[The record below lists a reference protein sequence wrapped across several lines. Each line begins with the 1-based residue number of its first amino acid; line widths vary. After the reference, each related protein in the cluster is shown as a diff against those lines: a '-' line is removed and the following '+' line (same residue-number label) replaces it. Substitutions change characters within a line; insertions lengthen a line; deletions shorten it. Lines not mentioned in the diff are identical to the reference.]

1 MYPNSINTLAPK
13 SYLYGYFEAK
23 VHILLGTWTLW
34 GYLLASISSESPRLT
49 LEALNRLGFQGLP
62 IGPKVVPSWGSYLEF
77 YKVIPKRN
85 YFGASG

>member
-23 VHILLGTWTLW
+23 YIYYWVHGPFGVTFWLQSL
-34 GYLLASISSESPRLT
+34 SESPRLT

-77 YKVIPKRN
+77 FKVIPKRN
-85 YFGASG
+85 YFGGYG